1 MEIQILKY
9 CRKLKKGV
17 ASTLISGAMVS
28 SVVPMQSCSSEDK
41 AFGMQSTVPNG
52 PAPQNNSGTNNSFEE
67 KSEIGTGRTIGEEH
81 YQDNNHAP
89 NKYRGHKMAA
99 ALLAAGLVAS
109 TVTLGVLYGN
119 EVSNN
124 DSLSDENRIL
134 QDQVAMYKSMYSPAL
149 ASLSKGTMID
159 TAGSYNNTVV
169 MNTVTRRLE
178 SMGYNARQL
187 QGTSLVETIKSLT
200 DDQAIAILP
209 IIQRD
214 FLAYIE
220 SFSRPNLVNDYNAVV
235 KEAKVY
241 LHNNCATMVSSS
253 SNSCGKGKFY
263 GVGASGATGC
273 LSCPDA
279 NAKSCMI
286 TNNGTAVQSTSCN
299 DGYFLDGYSICMKC
313 ISANCANCNSDG
325 TCNRCD
331 LGYYNNNGSCS
342 PCNQAMPGCH
352 YCSSA
357 TKCILCFD
365 QGKYISTNGS
375 SCTDCSSIIPG
386 CTICTSDP
394 LIGYTTCSSCA
405 KSSELGALFVH
416 PTGLQCNSCS
426 AIIANCQTCKEV
438 GGKSLCEVC
447 TNNNYNYLS
456 KDQTKC
462 DICQN
467 IIPGCTSCLGSAN
480 SSTTCN
486 ACDSS
491 KSLFLSEDSSKC
503 GLCADRFEYCTSC
516 TLNGSNQPIC
526 VSCATTLFPNS
537 LNVACL
543 PCGIVI
549 SGCSTC
555 TVTNSGVT
563 QCSSCGLDSTSNDQL
578 FVTSNKLG
586 CVLCSSL
593 MPNCDTCT
601 SSSICATCD
610 PGYHLDGS
618 GNCVDKTTLVANA
631 SKPFPVNGTFDR
643 CALFAEVLVGSN
655 SDTFGL
661 GIVCKTCASGSM
673 MSSGACVSCNQNCA
687 TCNSTDPCLTCNLG
701 YTQSP
706 TGCSLSTYTTT
717 GGVILDS
724 VKKTGNII
732 LDCGSANGTQY
743 YPIAGNSDCNTC
755 SNIIM
760 NCTSC
765 DVNGAK
771 YYTVCK
777 SCVAGSNLASN
788 ALSCF
793 SRA

>member
-28 SVVPMQSCSSEDK
+28 SVVPMQSCSSQDK
-41 AFGMQSTVPNG
+41 AFGMQSTVPI
-52 PAPQNNSGTNNSFEE
+52 NNSTSVVNNNTSVSDE
-67 KSEIGTGRTIGEEH
+67 KSEIVTGRSMDGGH
-81 YQDNNHAP
+81 YEDTNHAP
-89 NKYRGHKMAA
+89 DKHRGHKMAA
-99 ALLAAGLVAS
+99 ALVAAGLVAS

-124 DSLSDENRIL
+124 DSLSDEKRIL
-134 QDQVAMYKSMYSPAL
+134 QEKVAMYEIMYSPAL

-169 MNTVTRRLE
+169 LNTVTRRLE

-187 QGTSLVETIKSLT
+187 QGTALIETIKSLT

-209 IIQRD
+209 LIQRD
-214 FLAYIE
+214 FLEYIE

-235 KEAKVY
+235 KEAKTY
-241 LHNNCATMVSSS
+241 LHNNCATMVVSS
-253 SNSCGKGKFY
+253 SNSCSKGQFY
-263 GVGASGATGC
+263 GVGASGVSGC
-273 LSCPDA
+273 LACPDA

-313 ISANCANCNSDG
+313 VSANCANCNSDG
-325 TCNRCD
+325 TCNRCN
-331 LGYYNNNGSCS
+331 LGYYNNNGNCS

-375 SCTDCSSIIPG
+375 SCTECSSIIPG

-394 LIGYTTCSSCA
+394 MIGYTTCSSCA

-426 AIIANCQTCKEV
+426 SIIANCQTCKEV

-456 KDQTKC
+456 QDQKKC

-467 IIPGCTSCLGSAN
+467 IIPGCTTCVGSA
-480 SSTTCN
+480 SMPTTCK

-491 KSLFLSEDSSKC
+491 KSLFLSLDSSNC
-503 GLCADRFEYCTSC
+503 GLCADRFQYCTSC

-537 LNVACL
+537 LNNACL

-549 SGCSTC
+549 PGCSTC

-563 QCSSCGLDSTSNDQL
+563 QCSSCGIDPTSNDQL
-578 FVTSNKLG
+578 FVTSNKLS
-586 CVLCSSL
+586 CVPCSSL
-593 MPNCDTCT
+593 INNCDTCT
-601 SSSICATCD
+601 SSSVCATCD
-610 PGYHLDGS
+610 QGYHLDGS
-618 GNCVDKTTLVANA
+618 GNCVDKTILTPT
-631 SKPFPVNGTFDR
+631 KPFPVGGNFEG
-643 CALFAEVLVGSN
+643 CALFAEVVAGSN

-661 GIVCKTCASGSM
+661 GVVCRTCGSGSM
-673 MSSGACVSCNQNCA
+673 MSGGACIPCNPNCA
-687 TCNSTDPCLTCNLG
+687 TCSAADQCITCNVG
-701 YTQSP
+701 YVKSGV
-706 TGCSLSTYTTT
+706 GCGLSTYTTNN
-717 GGVILDS
+717 GLRLDS
-724 VKKTGNII
+724 VKKVGNII
-732 LDCGSANGTQY
+732 LDCGSADGIAY
-743 YPIAGNSDCNTC
+743 YPVAGNADCNTC
-755 SNIIM
+755 GNIIM
-760 NCTSC
+760 NCASC

-777 SCVAGSNLASN
+777 SCVAGYNLASN
-788 ALSCF
+788 ALSCV
-793 SRA
+793 SVA